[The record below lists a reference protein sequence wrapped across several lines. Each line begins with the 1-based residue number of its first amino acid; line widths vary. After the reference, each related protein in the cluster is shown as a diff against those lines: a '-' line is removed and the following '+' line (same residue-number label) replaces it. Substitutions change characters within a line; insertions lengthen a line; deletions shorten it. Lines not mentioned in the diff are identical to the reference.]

1 MLKKMLLALP
11 RANITSVEELVSV
24 LSMED
29 SEFGEFSSSV
39 DEEVEEILLEMI
51 SELREDEA
59 WMSSLMD

>member
-1 MLKKMLLALP
+1 MLKKMLIALP
-11 RANITSVEELVSV
+11 RADITSVEELVSV